1 LDLRRQGREEPLMVR
16 AVLALVAVVVT
27 AGVLVA
33 TGTARQAATTVA
45 VTQVDFKF
53 KLSVK
58 SVPHGTVTFR
68 VTNKGKTRH
77 DFKINGKKTALLA
90 PGKSAVLKVTFR
102 KAGRYPYLCTVPG
115 HAQLGMKGVLVVK

>member
-1 LDLRRQGREEPLMVR
+1 MAR
-16 AVLALVAVVVT
+16 ALLALVVVAVT
-27 AGVLVA
+27 AGVLAA
-33 TGTARQAATTVA
+33 TGTARPAATTVT

-68 VTNKGKTRH
+68 VTNRGKTRH

-90 PGKSAVLKVTFR
+90 PGKGAVLKVTFR